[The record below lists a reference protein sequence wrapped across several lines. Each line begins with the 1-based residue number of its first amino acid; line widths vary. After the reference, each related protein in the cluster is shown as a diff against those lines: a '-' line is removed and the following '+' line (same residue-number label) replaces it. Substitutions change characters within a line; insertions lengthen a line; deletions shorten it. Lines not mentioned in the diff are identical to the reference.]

1 MKIYYSFLPQFFVDE
16 ATLRWGSVCVRE
28 KEEREREERKKERKK
43 DRKREREE
51 KEVRIVTERRKLK
64 NESVF
69 ETFKLGWNAFTDD
82 F

>member
-16 ATLRWGSVCVRE
+16 ATLRWGSVCV
-28 KEEREREERKKERKK
+28 REREERKKERKK

>member
-1 MKIYYSFLPQFFVDE
+1 MLERK
-16 ATLRWGSVCVRE
+16 
-28 KEEREREERKKERKK
+28 KREREKRE
-43 DRKREREE
+43 RKREREE

>member
-28 KEEREREERKKERKK
+28 KEEREREERKKERK
-43 DRKREREE
+43 REREE

-64 NESVF
+64 NECF
-69 ETFKLGWNAFTDD
+69 
-82 F
+82 